1 MIADA
6 HDIYERYAR
15 DVHRFVLYLSGDPAL
30 ADDITAESF
39 VRLWTAPGEIRT
51 ATVKSYLF
59 TIARN
64 LYLSGQRHRRR
75 ETDVDVVSLPT
86 AAPSP
91 ERLTIARDQA
101 RHVFAALGRLPEID
115 RTALMLHAREQM
127 PYQEIA
133 SILGLSVTAVKVKV
147 HRARVRLLA
156 WSQSME
162 PQS

>member
-6 HDIYERYAR
+6 HVIYERYAR

-39 VRLWTAPGEIRT
+39 VRLWTAPGEIR
-51 ATVKSYLF
+51 ASTVKAYLF

-64 LYLSGQRHRRR
+64 LYLTGQRRVRR
-75 ETDVDVVSLPT
+75 ETDLDEAALP
-86 AAPSP
+86 APLPNP
-91 ERLTIARDQA
+91 ERLAIARDEA
-101 RHVFAALGRLPEID
+101 RHVFNAIGRLPEID
-115 RTALMLHAREQM
+115 RTALLLHAREQM

-156 WSQSME
+156 WRTTPE

>member
-6 HDIYERYAR
+6 HVIYERYAR

-30 ADDITAESF
+30 ADDITAEAF
-39 VRLWTAPGEIRT
+39 VRLWTAPGEIR
-51 ATVKSYLF
+51 ASTVKSYLF
-59 TIARN
+59 AIARN
-64 LYLSGQRHRRR
+64 LYLTGQRRVRR
-75 ETDVDVVSLPT
+75 ETDLDEVTLP
-86 AAPSP
+86 APSP
-91 ERLTIARDQA
+91 SPESLAIARDEA
-101 RHVFAALGRLPEID
+101 RRVFNAIGRLPEID
-115 RTALMLHAREQM
+115 RTALLLHAREQM

-156 WSQSME
+156 WRITPE

>member
-1 MIADA
+1 MLADA
-6 HDIYERYAR
+6 HEIYERYAR

-30 ADDITAESF
+30 ADDITADTF

-51 ATVKSYLF
+51 ATVKAYLF

-64 LYLSGQRHRRR
+64 LYLTRQRRERR
-75 ETDVDVVSLPT
+75 ETELDASLRT

-91 ERLTIARDQA
+91 ETLAVARDEA
-101 RHVFAALGRLPEID
+101 RHVLHALGRLPEID
-115 RTALMLHAREQM
+115 RAALLLHAREQM

-133 SILGLSVTAVKVKV
+133 SILGLSVPAIKVKI

-156 WSQSME
+156 WRRTE
-162 PQS
+162 PQP

>member
-6 HDIYERYAR
+6 HEIYERYAR

-51 ATVKSYLF
+51 STVKSYLF
-59 TIARN
+59 AIARN
-64 LYLSGQRHRRR
+64 LYLTGQRHRRR
-75 ETDVDVVSLPT
+75 ETELNPSLPISS
-86 AAPSP
+86 PSP
-91 ERLTIARDQA
+91 EHVVIGKDEA
-101 RHVFAALGRLPEID
+101 RHVFQAIGRLSEID

-147 HRARVRLLA
+147 HRARMRLIA
-156 WSQSME
+156 WCQRSE

>member
-1 MIADA
+1 MIANA

-15 DVHRFVLYLSGDPAL
+15 DVHRFALYLSGDPAL
-30 ADDITAESF
+30 ADDITAEAF

-64 LYLSGQRHRRR
+64 LYLTGQRHRRR
-75 ETDVDVVSLPT
+75 ETELDDSFPI

-91 ERLTIARDQA
+91 EHLAIMRDQA
-101 RHVFAALGRLPEID
+101 RHVFRALGRLPEID

-147 HRARVRLLA
+147 HRARVRLIT
-156 WSQSME
+156 WCHRTE
-162 PQS
+162 PQP